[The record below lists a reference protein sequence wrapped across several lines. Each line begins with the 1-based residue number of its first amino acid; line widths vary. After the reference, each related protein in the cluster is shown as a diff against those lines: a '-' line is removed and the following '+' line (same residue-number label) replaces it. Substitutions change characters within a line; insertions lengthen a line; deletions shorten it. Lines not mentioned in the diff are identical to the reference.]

1 MKHYIGEMYVNRAY
15 SYFQLF
21 TKFGDLPIVTTA
33 LPDIQDELV
42 EASKRQPRHKVA
54 RFIIE
59 DLKKAED
66 MLLNNPPGG
75 KNRISKNVAYLLHAR
90 VALYEATWENIIVV
104 QLLSREEA
112 DGRVKMRKVMILMR
126 KSIISLMKR
135 LLLRSLLQTKW

>member
-1 MKHYIGEMYVNRAY
+1 MYVNRAY

-33 LPDIQDELV
+33 LPDIQGELV

-90 VALYEATWENIIVV
+90 VALYEATWEKYHRGTAFVPGGSGWPGKDAQGYDADVEINYF
-104 QLLSREEA
+104 LDEA
-112 DGRVKMRKVMILMR
+112 IAAAEFVADQTGRN
-126 KSIISLMKR
+126 SA
-135 LLLRSLLQTKW
+135 